1 MACLERGRS
10 DTVDYPAQSVNNE
23 QDADDLWDVAGTK
36 DQVSEKDK
44 VNAKEHQAHGPI
56 VTKGIE

>member
-1 MACLERGRS
+1 VACWKEVGS
-10 DTVDYPAQSVNNE
+10 DTVDHPAQSVNNE
-23 QDADDLWDVAGTK
+23 QDADDPWDIAGTK

-56 VTKGIE
+56 VAKGIE